1 MTSSK
6 SVKLTRLSHSSFAY
20 NSSGF
25 LAIIVSG
32 KQPVLVSVETYDT
45 EPLSSS
51 ILKIGSPE

>member
-1 MTSSK
+1 MTL
-6 SVKLTRLSHSSFAY
+6 SVKLTLLSHSSFAY